1 MKWVL
6 HVDPAQSLSY
16 FKSSMSKWLG
26 RLMSNYLYMDTSM
39 NVAEMYAG
47 LLNVEQTYVSSA
59 GDHRL
64 SAKGK

>member
-47 LLNVEQTYVSSA
+47 LLNGEQTNFSSA
-59 GDHRL
+59 EDHRL